1 MSNYLQSSSKSL
13 ILQGALVTWGWFN
26 YSISHIIKRQ
36 FPSIRSNSRVC
47 VRDVCKGPDTVIW
60 LMGINQVET
69 SGLGVIQMFWPSD
82 SIMEILMLK
91 KF

>member
-1 MSNYLQSSSKSL
+1 MLPLRGSVPNSPRN
-13 ILQGALVTWGWFN
+13 ITWGGSN

-47 VRDVCKGPDTVIW
+47 VRDVCKGPETVIW

-69 SGLGVIQMFWPSD
+69 SD
-82 SIMEILMLK
+82 STGEIV
-91 KF
+91 